1 MVNQLYIHSIKNSVF
16 QSISYTVC
24 YSDAQSV
31 LSLCYLTA
39 DSTNLENFSHPLGVL
54 VDTCYGNENV
64 TITLPGEVL
73 AASPIAPCPMEML
86 DSLTVHAK
94 MR

>member
-1 MVNQLYIHSIKNSVF
+1 MLSIYF
-16 QSISYTVC
+16 II
-24 YSDAQSV
+24 
-31 LSLCYLTA
+31 

-54 VDTCYGNENV
+54 VDTCYGNEKSTV
-64 TITLPGEVL
+64 TLPGDVQ